1 MSTVGGV
8 HGHHGKPV
16 CMNRSRFFPLLQSQP
31 IQTCPTSFSS
41 SDVNRISQMKR
52 RFPWECTFILDTY
65 VAGNRFKKKKKSCM
79 KNSQRA
85 RVSSI
90 CKSEV
95 RLRVCMWVCVFL
107 SEFFISVNLCN
118 YVPTE
123 GGIKASFICWD
134 DEYDSGLLYRLHI
147 CRQTHINLR
156 P

>member
-1 MSTVGGV
+1 MGIMESQYARIGAVSFLYFNLNICKLV
-8 HGHHGKPV
+8 
-16 CMNRSRFFPLLQSQP
+16 QP
-31 IQTCPTSFSS
+31 IVSS

-52 RFPWECTFILDTY
+52 RFPWECIRGGRHLFWTLIWQEID
-65 VAGNRFKKKKKSCM
+65 AKNKKKKSCM
-79 KNSQRA
+79 KNSQKA
-85 RVSSI
+85 RVSFI
-90 CKSEV
+90 FKLEV

-118 YVPTE
+118 YAPTE